1 MTQPSLHEQAAAV
14 ERAAV
19 NLRGHVDNLRL
30 LVTNKKR
37 PAVELQMA
45 AYWLPALEAAA
56 ITLRRY
62 ADSSRNDDFKW
73 T

>member
-19 NLRGHVDNLRL
+19 NLRGHVDTLRL
-30 LVTNKKR
+30 LVTRKKR
-37 PAVELQMA
+37 PDVELQMA
-45 AYWLPALEAAA
+45 AYWLPHLEAAA

-62 ADSSRNDDFKW
+62 ADSSRNDNFKW